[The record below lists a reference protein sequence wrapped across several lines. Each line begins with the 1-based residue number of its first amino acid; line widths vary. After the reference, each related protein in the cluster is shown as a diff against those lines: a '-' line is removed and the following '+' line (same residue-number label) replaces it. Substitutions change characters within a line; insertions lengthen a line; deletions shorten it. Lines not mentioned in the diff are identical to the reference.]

1 MTGHAKV
8 TLTGCHGK
16 KESLGNFGMQTI
28 WFLQQITY
36 KDKKKEGEG
45 NFGLWETEEI
55 YKLL

>member
-8 TLTGCHGK
+8 TLPGCHGK
-16 KESLGNFGMQTI
+16 KENLGNLGMQTI

-45 NFGLWETEEI
+45 NLGLWETEEI